1 MRVLVLISLVAS
13 LTDVISGSLLRGVM
27 TEQDSEQDAGKIGV
41 EKEYV
46 TDLESRKVKAPF
58 SSDFLFEESH
68 ELNYQC
74 LEQLVIFELLITV

>member
-13 LTDVISGSLLRGVM
+13 LTDVSSGSLLRGV
-27 TEQDSEQDAGKIGV
+27 TIEQDSEQDAGKIGV

-46 TDLESRKVKAPF
+46 TDLESRKVKALV
-58 SSDFLFEESH
+58 SSDLLFEESH

-74 LEQLVIFELLITV
+74 LVQFFVLNFIL